1 MGEVSATNFS
11 VDNDLTVI
19 KAEVNPDNKKQV
31 ILTFNQSLADKT
43 TYKVTVN
50 GVKSSTGI
58 EMKESSTSE
67 FTYEIGEVNKIELT
81 KSKYVEGDKIADFV
95 KLTNDK
101 GIDVTSEYKVA
112 ISSTSDKV
120 TGEDGN
126 VGEVT
131 NSEVAYVQV
140 TVKNASDEIVKQSDA
155 LKVTLAPTAVTTL
168 VKFGLGTDV
177 DSVAE
182 FNKAVKDGNLVSE
195 MKLSD
200 SPYLEL
206 LVKNNGAEQVVKA
219 NDITKIENLTP
230 TVAVVS
236 NEDGELKVKALS
248 TGTAQV
254 KLTIGD
260 FVTTLSFTVKADSKI
275 ANATLDKSSLYFNT
289 ADEVDGSSAVNVKI
303 ADQYNKEIKATV
315 VAESG
320 KVSVGGKE
328 VGTLSVKS
336 SNTNVAKAN
345 LNDVTTESS
354 SLPVTITEAGKG
366 TATITVTFKDTKGN
380 VVFTKTLNV
389 TGKDAGA
396 FAGYVIETDANAID
410 LDKDVAP
417 EANDDAVNFVVYE
430 VDANGNKIK
439 AVDAASVT
447 LNIQGYDKDPQ
458 IKEYINIKED
468 SDSDSVAVVNE
479 NAFNTFAG
487 SGTLNVDVL
496 VNGTKIGTKSISYNN
511 TDPVATKA
519 VVNTVDIVVDND
531 KVSGEN
537 QPLNINELFIGHYDT
552 NNNKYTLSPKLFIQD
567 QFGKT
572 IDWDTAGSPGTLV
585 NKDALATEGEDIQ
598 FTITNQSNVVIENG
612 SASLAEGKTSGSFTV
627 VVSDVG
633 TTQVSD
639 LLSAPVAF
647 KVTIVD

>member
-50 GVKSSTGI
+50 GVKSSTGV

-81 KSKYVEGDKIADFV
+81 KSKFVKGDKIADFV

-112 ISSTSDKV
+112 ISSTSGTV
-120 TGEDGN
+120 TDEDGTI
-126 VGEVT
+126 GDVT

-140 TVKNASDEIVKQSDA
+140 TVKNASGEIVKQSDA

-168 VKFGLGTDV
+168 VKFGLGTNV
-177 DSVAE
+177 DSVTE

-200 SPYLEL
+200 SPHLEL

-236 NEDGELKVKALS
+236 NEEGELKVKALS

-289 ADEVDGSSAVNVKI
+289 ADDVSGFSAVNVKI

-315 VAESG
+315 DAESG

-354 SLPVTITEAGKG
+354 SLPVTITEVGKG

-417 EANDDAVNFVVYE
+417 EANDDAVNFIVYE

-458 IKEYINIKED
+458 IKKYINIKA
-468 SDSDSVAVVNE
+468 DSDSVAVVNE
-479 NAFNTFAG
+479 NAFKTFAG

-537 QPLNINELFIGHYDT
+537 QPLNINELFIGHYDE

-572 IDWDTAGSPGTLV
+572 IDWDAGSPGTLV
-585 NKDALATEGEDIQ
+585 NTDALATEGIQ

-612 SASLAEGKTSGSFTV
+612 HASLANGKTSGSFTV
-627 VVSDVG
+627 VVSDVD

>member
-50 GVKSSTGI
+50 GVKSSTGV

-81 KSKYVEGDKIADFV
+81 KSKFVKGDKIADFV

-112 ISSTSDKV
+112 ISSTSGTV
-120 TGEDGN
+120 TDEDGTI
-126 VGEVT
+126 GDVT

-140 TVKNASDEIVKQSDA
+140 TVKNASGEIVKQSDA

-168 VKFGLGTDV
+168 VKFGLGTNV
-177 DSVAE
+177 DSVTE

-200 SPYLEL
+200 SPHLEL

-236 NEDGELKVKALS
+236 NEEGELKVKALS

-289 ADEVDGSSAVNVKI
+289 ADEEDGFSAVNVKI

-354 SLPVTITEAGKG
+354 SLPVTITEVGKG

-439 AVDAASVT
+439 AVDATSVT

-458 IKEYINIKED
+458 IKKYINIKED
-468 SDSDSVAVVNE
+468 SNSVAVVNE
-479 NAFNTFAG
+479 NAFKTFAG

-585 NKDALATEGEDIQ
+585 NTDALATEGIQ

-612 SASLAEGKTSGSFTV
+612 YASLANGKTSGSFTV
-627 VVSDVG
+627 VVSDVD

>member
-50 GVKSSTGI
+50 GVKSSTGV

-81 KSKYVEGDKIADFV
+81 KSKFVNGDKIADFV

-112 ISSTSDKV
+112 ISSTSDTV
-120 TGEDGN
+120 TGEDGT
-126 VGEVT
+126 VGDVT

-168 VKFGLGTDV
+168 VKFGLGTNV
-177 DSVAE
+177 DNVAE

-200 SPYLEL
+200 SPHLEL
-206 LVKNNGAEQVVKA
+206 LVKNNGAEQVVEA

-289 ADEVDGSSAVNVKI
+289 ADGGDGSSAVNVKI

-315 VAESG
+315 NAESG

-354 SLPVTITEAGKG
+354 SLPVTITEVGKG

-439 AVDAASVT
+439 AVDAAFVT

-458 IKEYINIKED
+458 IKKYINIKE
-468 SDSDSVAVVNE
+468 DSVAVVNE
-479 NAFNTFAG
+479 NAFKTFAG

-537 QPLNINELFIGHYDT
+537 QSLNINELFIGHYDA

-585 NKDALATEGEDIQ
+585 NKDALATEGIQ